1 MATPREV
8 RELAFRVLY
17 ELDAGNEP
25 ADPVELAEQPDRF
38 SKPELDRVRSLAEEA
53 YRGRF
58 EADTRL
64 EVLAPTWPATR
75 QPAVDRAI
83 IRLAFAE
90 LRRGNADARVIINE
104 AVELAKRYSTEK
116 SPGFVNAILDK
127 MSKKVEP
134 TSDAGSTGWP
144 S

>member
-1 MATPREV
+1 MATPRET

-25 ADPVELAEQPDRF
+25 ADPVELSEQPDRF
-38 SKPELDRVRSLAEEA
+38 SASELDDVRQLADEA
-53 YRGRF
+53 FRHRF

-64 EVLAPTWPATR
+64 ETLAPTWPASR

-83 IRLAFAE
+83 LRLGFAE
-90 LRRGNADARVIINE
+90 LRRGAVDARVIINE

-116 SPGFVNAILDK
+116 SPGFINAILDK
-127 MSKKVEP
+127 MAQSVEP
-134 TSDAGSTGWP
+134 TTDAGDKGWP